1 MGTGVFII
9 EHNMSVTM
17 NLADYIYVLNSGVK
31 IAEGPPREIQS
42 DERVIDAYFGRAKS
56 TGVVK

>member
-1 MGTGVFII
+1 
-9 EHNMSVTM
+9 
-17 NLADYIYVLNSGVK
+17 VK
-31 IAEGPPREIQS
+31 IAEGPPHEIQS